1 MNRKHDIYLFTCSHN
16 HMVAP
21 PGKFLAFASTIV
33 EGPVDG
39 VSPKDVASR
48 ELGPA
53 LQMMHPFLDV
63 FVDMYDYCEPLA
75 DGVQSN
81 VVISK
86 SYDPTSHFETEI
98 EDVLDMYK
106 RITGKDLVLG
116 PGLTPTMQ

>member
-1 MNRKHDIYLFTCSHN
+1 VKNWVAGYIPFPFSSEPELGLSLWLNTRHGSWAPQDI
-16 HMVAP
+16 
-21 PGKFLAFASTIV
+21 
-33 EGPVDG
+33 
-39 VSPKDVASR
+39 ASR

>member
-1 MNRKHDIYLFTCSHN
+1 
-16 HMVAP
+16 MVAP

-63 FVDMYDYCEPLA
+63 FVDMYDYSEPLA
-75 DGVQSN
+75 DGVQVCSPR
-81 VVISK
+81 VQLSA
-86 SYDPTSHFETEI
+86 PSH
-98 EDVLDMYK
+98 
-106 RITGKDLVLG
+106 RQ
-116 PGLTPTMQ
+116 GLRE